1 MLIKSQKRIASP
13 DGQHTYK
20 IFGIVFNMHNRFFSG
35 QVIIKLKYSYKELTK
50 NDSVR
55 HDVAYGN
62 SKGFNTKYLE
72 LTLVSIQKR
81 K

>member
-1 MLIKSQKRIASP
+1 MLIKSQKRIASA
-13 DGQHTYK
+13 DGNFTYK

-35 QVIIKLKYSYKELTK
+35 QVVIKFKYGYRDTVKSEV
-50 NDSVR
+50 VR

-72 LTLVSIQKR
+72 LTLVSIK
-81 K
+81 KVK